1 MLMASYKA
9 PFQHKLKDN
18 WDLRVCLIVHSVK
31 CQKSDF
37 EPHPH
42 LEGKSTPLHVSGA
55 VTFTSR
61 TLGHWVS
68 IALED
73 PEGSLFQ
80 VNLCVFVEVRLCP
93 LGSFS
98 SSRRVG
104 FVADQKR
111 YVG

>member
-1 MLMASYKA
+1 M
-9 PFQHKLKDN
+9 
-18 WDLRVCLIVHSVK
+18 
-31 CQKSDF
+31 
-37 EPHPH
+37 
-42 LEGKSTPLHVSGA
+42 
-55 VTFTSR
+55 TFTSR